1 VQWYQLGNL
10 NGRPTLLQQGAVDDG
25 SPGHYRY
32 FPSLAVDQTGHVARV
47 YNYSSATDYPGIR
60 YTPISAQGSETVR
73 KAGEVT
79 LQEPRYGDYAA
90 TALDPHD
97 RLTIWHVGEYAKL
110 LADTFSE
117 WGTCLSAIKIGP

>member
-1 VQWYQLGNL
+1 HGS
-10 NGRPTLLQQGAVDDG
+10 VDDG
-25 SPGHYRY
+25 SAGHYRDVA
-32 FPSLAVDQTGHVARV
+32 SLAVDQAGNVALT
-47 YNYSSATDYPGIR
+47 YNFSSATDYPGIR
-60 YTPISAQGSETVR
+60 YTPISAGAQGYETVL

-110 LADTFSE
+110 TAGRFSE
-117 WGTCLSAIKIGP
+117 WRTTLSAIKIAPSR